1 MNKKKLEDY
10 RLKGSVHTVEIKSAG
25 VAEAPQ
31 EELAECI
38 TSTTQHKKTGEAV
51 TKSIINPNKLT
62 GDVFGFREFQAVL
75 GTILAGSGIEQYNF
89 VRTDMRF
96 DSYDPQHYERYAK
109 LNRYLISLL
118 AVTYQIKNVYRA
130 EDFFTQ
136 KQLSIA
142 AKNDYFQIENYDR
155 ARKSE
160 TTGNTTEPAQSR
172 IEIRTT
178 SRSWRKLYE
187 KAQAEDGTDLNMEL
201 LKKEFMAG
209 WPSRWEKVLK
219 NVAKVHDR
227 YNTELEK
234 LYRENKNCRPKKW
247 RSLTDFVIQHQNC
260 IFCKEQLEDLFS
272 RFPDEVTDPKT
283 RAKNFKKK
291 YGIEFFS
298 KSDILAAIAE
308 IRRATEQFFAA

>member
-209 WPSRWEKVLK
+209 WPSR
-219 NVAKVHDR
+219 
-227 YNTELEK
+227 
-234 LYRENKNCRPKKW
+234 
-247 RSLTDFVIQHQNC
+247 SI
-260 IFCKEQLEDLFS
+260 
-272 RFPDEVTDPKT
+272 
-283 RAKNFKKK
+283 
-291 YGIEFFS
+291 
-298 KSDILAAIAE
+298 
-308 IRRATEQFFAA
+308 